1 MRYEERTGELGYMSE
16 EQILA
21 KVGDRIEN
29 TRSVR
34 DIWNTEKICHTPATI
49 VPVG

>member
-1 MRYEERTGELGYMSE
+1 MRYEERIEELGYMSE

-21 KVGDRIEN
+21 KVGDRMEN
-29 TRSVR
+29 TGNVR
-34 DIWNTEKICHTPATI
+34 DIWTTEKICHTPATI

>member
-1 MRYEERTGELGYMSE
+1 MRYEERIGELGYMSE

-21 KVGDRIEN
+21 MVGDRMEN
-29 TRSVR
+29 TGSIR
-34 DIWNTEKICHTPATI
+34 DIWNTEKMCHTHATT